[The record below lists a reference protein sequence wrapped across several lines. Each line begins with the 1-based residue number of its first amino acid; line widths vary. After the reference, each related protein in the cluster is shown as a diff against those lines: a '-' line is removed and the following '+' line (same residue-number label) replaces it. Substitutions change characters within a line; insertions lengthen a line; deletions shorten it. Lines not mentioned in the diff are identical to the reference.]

1 MLGDTCMIFFTQR
14 GETYT
19 ILCMLCN
26 DAFKSLRCVADQS
39 ISPALLFVTPWT
51 TAHQAPL
58 SFTISQSLLK
68 FISTELVVPSNH
80 LILFLA
86 FNSFQHHGLFQWV
99 SSLHQVAKVLD
110 LWLGS
115 SLILWLWDKLIAFPP
130 PPAGAETWL
139 LLTYGR

>member
-1 MLGDTCMIFFTQR
+1 MLGDTCMIFSTQR
-14 GETYT
+14 GKTYT

-51 TAHQAPL
+51 TARQAPL

-80 LILFLA
+80 LILYFCLQFFPTPWSFPMSQLFA
-86 FNSFQHHGLFQWV
+86 SGGQSIGLVTWFKFNSMAMGQTHCL
-99 SSLHQVAKVLD
+99 
-110 LWLGS
+110 
-115 SLILWLWDKLIAFPP
+115 PP
-130 PPAGAETWL
+130 TPSWC
-139 LLTYGR
+139 